1 MMQEELVF
9 DGSELGQGNVTV
21 PAGANVIGMPGKPA
35 IIFHKDNGQVE
46 VGRLEYGPPMRF
58 EGDAEESARI
68 MFELVCYLW
77 NEPQGQTTERVV

>member
-1 MMQEELVF
+1 MMQDQLVF

-21 PAGANVIGMPGKPA
+21 PIGECAIGMPDKPA
-35 IIFHKDNGQVE
+35 IIFEKENGQVQ
-46 VGRLEYGPPMRF
+46 VGQLEYGPPMRF